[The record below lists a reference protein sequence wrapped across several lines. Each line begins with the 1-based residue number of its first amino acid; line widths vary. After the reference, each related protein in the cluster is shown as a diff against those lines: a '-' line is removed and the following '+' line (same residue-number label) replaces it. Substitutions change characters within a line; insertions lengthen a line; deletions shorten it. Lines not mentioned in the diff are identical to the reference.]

1 MKLIQITKEI
11 GLRSK
16 GDKAMGYES
25 VNEIRANCPE
35 TTDNNLAEM
44 EQLKLYEGEL
54 FVESDIHDHF
64 IIINKDQYCI
74 ID

>member
-1 MKLIQITKEI
+1 MKLIRITKEI

-25 VNEIRANCPE
+25 VNEIRSNCPE

-64 IIINKDQYCI
+64 IIINKGQYCI